1 MVAERLTTLIWPSVL
16 YVEIQEN
23 MSAENFG
30 CQRVLVGSHLLS
42 SSTFELRRSI
52 NARAGWL
59 LRKWYTRSLR
69 YPMPKQGGMSQD
81 DFYRLLQWFGPDRD
95 ASAKKYLEAHGNLTR
110 YFRFNYC
117 ECPEDL
123 ADEVMNRVASKLPPL
138 WEGRSHT
145 DVLLGFAR
153 FVLLEYLRA
162 REVFVDSPGR
172 GDEILE
178 AGPTHFEAG
187 AADEKE
193 RRSRCFDICLAK
205 LPEGDIQLLVNY
217 HRYERG
223 GKSVHRKAMAEARG
237 MTLNALRLRA
247 SRLKSAVGDCVKLC
261 CQPGGLVRMQ

>member
-1 MVAERLTTLIWPSVL
+1 MAKHGE
-16 YVEIQEN
+16 
-23 MSAENFG
+23 
-30 CQRVLVGSHLLS
+30 
-42 SSTFELRRSI
+42 
-52 NARAGWL
+52 
-59 LRKWYTRSLR
+59 
-69 YPMPKQGGMSQD
+69 MSQD

-138 WEGRSHT
+138 WQGRSHT

-162 REVFVDSPGR
+162 REVFVDSPSQGEEVF
-172 GDEILE
+172 GADPTGIE
-178 AGPTHFEAG
+178 AS
-187 AADEKE
+187 AAEEKE
-193 RRSRCFDICLAK
+193 RRSRCFDSCLAK

-217 HRYERG
+217 HRYELEA
-223 GKSVHRKAMAEARG
+223 KSVYRRAMAEERG
-237 MTLNALRLRA
+237 ITLNALRLRA
-247 SRLKSAVGDCVKLC
+247 CRLKSAVGDCVRLC